1 MKYFLCVMG
10 MVMIVEGLPYAAF
23 PHRMKS
29 WVHTLLSMPDEAL
42 RKLGMI
48 LMALGLFVVYLGR
61 S

>member
-10 MVMIVEGLPYAAF
+10 MVMIVEGLPYVAF

-29 WVHTLLSMPDEAL
+29 WVHKLLSMPDEAL
-42 RKLGMI
+42 RKFGMI
-48 LMALGLFVVYLGR
+48 LMALGLLVVYLGR